1 VRSAFSRHDPDWRG
15 LCSTSERLLFGVN
28 QQSKL
33 YQEYIMKR
41 FTRPLL
47 VLAAITTFGTAGALA
62 QEVDDSER
70 KIIYKSRTEI
80 DFEGVDVAGELVKPQ
95 GALLL
100 DRKKG
105 SFNPLI
111 RLREEFNL
119 EMENSVNYIK

>member
-1 VRSAFSRHDPDWRG
+1 
-15 LCSTSERLLFGVN
+15 
-28 QQSKL
+28 
-33 YQEYIMKR
+33 MKR
-41 FTRPLL
+41 LIRPLL
-47 VLAAITTFGTAGALA
+47 VLTAITTFGAAGALA
-62 QEVDDSER
+62 QEVDDSDR
-70 KIIYKSRTEI
+70 KIVYKARTEI

>member
-1 VRSAFSRHDPDWRG
+1 
-15 LCSTSERLLFGVN
+15 
-28 QQSKL
+28 
-33 YQEYIMKR
+33 MKR
-41 FTRPLL
+41 FTRTLL
-47 VLAAITTFGTAGALA
+47 VLAAITTFGATGALA

-80 DFEGVDVAGELVKPQ
+80 DFEGVDVAGELVKPS

>member
-1 VRSAFSRHDPDWRG
+1 VRSAFSRHDLRWLG
-15 LCSTSERLLFGVN
+15 QLWH
-28 QQSKL
+28 L
-33 YQEYIMKR
+33 YGMLEKPYKTQEFIMNR
-41 FTRPLL
+41 MTRPLL
-47 VLAAITTFGTAGALA
+47 IMAAFTAFGTATALA
-62 QEVDDSER
+62 QETDDSDR
-70 KIIYKSRTEI
+70 NIVYKARTEI

-111 RLREEFNL
+111 RLREEFNV

>member
-1 VRSAFSRHDPDWRG
+1 MN
-15 LCSTSERLLFGVN
+15 RL
-28 QQSKL
+28 
-33 YQEYIMKR
+33 I
-41 FTRPLL
+41 RPLL
-47 VLAAITTFGTAGALA
+47 LLTTCIAFGGPTALA
-62 QEVDDSER
+62 QEVDESDR
-70 KIIYKSRTEI
+70 NIVYKARTEI

>member
-1 VRSAFSRHDPDWRG
+1 MNR
-15 LCSTSERLLFGVN
+15 
-28 QQSKL
+28 
-33 YQEYIMKR
+33 M
-41 FTRPLL
+41 TRPLL
-47 VLAAITTFGTAGALA
+47 IMAAFTAFGTATALA
-62 QEVDDSER
+62 QETDDSDR
-70 KIIYKSRTEI
+70 NIVYKARTEI

-111 RLREEFNL
+111 RLREEFNV